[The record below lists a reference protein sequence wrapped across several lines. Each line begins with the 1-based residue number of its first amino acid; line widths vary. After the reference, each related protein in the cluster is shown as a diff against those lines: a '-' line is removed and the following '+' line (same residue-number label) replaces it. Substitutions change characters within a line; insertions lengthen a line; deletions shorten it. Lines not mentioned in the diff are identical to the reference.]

1 MARFIL
7 PIENFTESKQIDFT
21 KKNRIKKLLDMFV
34 LNPDPYSLPCYHI
47 GPFKTSDLSINHH
60 LPQSNKIDDYFTD
73 RFTGREFAYTE
84 NGRRAIYLALQ
95 SLNLQKNDVVT
106 ILTTSNNFYISGC
119 VTTEIEKFCQWSREM
134 VPNTKAI
141 FVNHEFG
148 FAYPNPEKLKEYGL
162 PIIEDCAN
170 AFFTE
175 GVGVNPGTIGDFVIY
190 SFPKTF
196 PLQVGGL
203 LVADNLSTIKRECL
217 TEGELLIHT
226 KDVLSAYIDSKDQ
239 IIEKRLFNYNYLT
252 QAFLKLGF
260 SQRFQLE
267 KGTVPGVFMF
277 KTDGHDI
284 DLPALKNH
292 FYAHGVQCS
301 VFYGEEAFFIP
312 VHQALEQDDLDYFVA
327 VMKSYLNK
335 HLK

>member
-1 MARFIL
+1 
-7 PIENFTESKQIDFT
+7 
-21 KKNRIKKLLDMFV
+21 MFV
-34 LNPDPYSLPCYHI
+34 LNPDPYSLPCYRI

-60 LPQSNKIDDYFTD
+60 LPQSNKIDDYFND
-73 RFTGREFAYTE
+73 RFSGREYVYTE

-95 SLNLQKNDVVT
+95 SLNLQKTDVVT
-106 ILTTSNNFYISGC
+106 IITTSNNFYISGC
-119 VTTEIEKFCQWSREM
+119 VTAEIEKFCLWSREM
-134 VPNTKAI
+134 LPNTKAI

-148 FAYPNPEKLKEYGL
+148 FPYQHIEKLKRYGL

-170 AFFTE
+170 TFFTE
-175 GVGVNPGTIGDFVIY
+175 SKAANPGTLGDFVIY

-203 LVADNLSTIKRECL
+203 LVADNLKDIKNKCL
-217 TEGELLIHT
+217 KDGELLRYM
-226 KDVLSAYIDSKDQ
+226 KDVLSAYIGSKDQ
-239 IIEKRLFNYNYLT
+239 IIEKRLRNYNYLK
-252 QAFLKLGF
+252 QQFLKLGF

-267 KGTVPGVFMF
+267 DGTVPGVFMF
-277 KTDGHDI
+277 KTEGHSI

-312 VHQALEQDDLDYFVA
+312 VHQALVQDDLDYFLEVFQ
-327 VMKSYLNK
+327 S
-335 HLK
+335 HLKTVSHQKK